1 VNRRSA
7 RRCEGVFVM
16 EGEKL
21 LAGALDAGA
30 EVESLFF
37 ARAAGVSP
45 GVGKL
50 IGRAAS
56 AGARVFELAPG
67 VMERVAD
74 TVTPQP
80 VLGVVRTPGATLE
93 DLVAATFVIVCI
105 DVRDPGNTGAVIR
118 VADAAGADG
127 VVCCDGT
134 ADPFNPKTVRAS
146 AGSVLHLPIVV
157 GGKPDEVLEVLRSR
171 GMRRLAAVAHGGVPH
186 TEVDLE
192 SPVALVLGNEG
203 AGLPAQ
209 LRSAV
214 DGGVSV
220 PMAGKAES
228 LNVSMAAAV
237 LCFEV
242 TRRRSKVPLMEEAR

>member
-1 VNRRSA
+1 
-7 RRCEGVFVM
+7 M

-21 LAGALDAGA
+21 LTGALDAGA
-30 EVESLFF
+30 EVESLFV
-37 ARAAGVSP
+37 ARAASASR
-45 GVGKL
+45 GVGQL

-56 AGARVFELAPG
+56 AGVRVFDLAPG
-67 VMERVAD
+67 VIERVAD

-80 VLGVVRTPGATLE
+80 VLGIVRTPRASLE
-93 DLVAATFVIVCI
+93 DLVAATFVIVCV

-134 ADPFNPKTVRAS
+134 VDPFNPKTVRAS
-146 AGSVLHLPIVV
+146 AGSVLHLPVVV
-157 GGKPDEVLEVLRSR
+157 GGGPDEVLDVLGSR

-186 TEVDLE
+186 TRVDLE
-192 SPVALVLGNEG
+192 SPVALVLGNEA

-209 LRSAV
+209 LRPAV
-214 DGGVSV
+214 DGQVTI
-220 PMAGKAES
+220 PMSGKAES

-242 TRRRSKVPLMEEAR
+242 ARRRSKVPLMEKTR